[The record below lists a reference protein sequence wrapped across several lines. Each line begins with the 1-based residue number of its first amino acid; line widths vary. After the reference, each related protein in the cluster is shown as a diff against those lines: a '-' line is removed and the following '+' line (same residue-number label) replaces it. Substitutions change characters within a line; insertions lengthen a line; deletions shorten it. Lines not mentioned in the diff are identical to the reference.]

1 MWLDTLV
8 KVVGKADISNSD
20 LARILG
26 TSSQYCSKLLSGDS
40 SPPSAGKILK
50 LVSFL
55 EKEKLLSDREA
66 LDFLHDIIRDKL
78 GTSELI
84 LLNEYERRI
93 KSLMIN
99 DDDFLNTFHRVY
111 ANNMVVSQESVSIL
125 QALQHLPKTHLQHVL
140 KFIDFSLNKETH
152 TLDKLMDFLESD
164 I

>member
-8 KVVGKADISNSD
+8 KVVGKASISNSD
-20 LARILG
+20 LARMLG

-50 LVSFL
+50 LLDFL
-55 EKEKLLSDREA
+55 EKETLLSERET

-84 LLNEYERRI
+84 LLNEYERRV
-93 KSLMIN
+93 KSLIMH

-111 ANNMVVSQESVSIL
+111 ANNMVMSQESVSIL
-125 QALQHLPKTHLQHVL
+125 QALQHLPKTHLQYVL
-140 KFIDFSLNKETH
+140 KFIDFSLNKETR
-152 TLDKLMDFLESD
+152 TLEKLIDFLDSD
-164 I
+164 T